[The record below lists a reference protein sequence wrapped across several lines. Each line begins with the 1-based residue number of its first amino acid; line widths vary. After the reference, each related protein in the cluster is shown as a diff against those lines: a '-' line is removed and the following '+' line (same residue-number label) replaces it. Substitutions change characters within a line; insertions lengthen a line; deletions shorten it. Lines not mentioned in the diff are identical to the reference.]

1 MRNAGAGPEDRY
13 IKPRPAP
20 SGFLALERLV
30 NDARSIETR
39 RKRLA
44 FRAWHRGTRELDL
57 IVGKFAD
64 SVVPTLTE
72 PALTEFEALIE
83 APDPDLYDWIVGAAP
98 PPAGY
103 DTETFRRLRA
113 FHRGTN
119 PK

>member
-1 MRNAGAGPEDRY
+1 M
-13 IKPRPAP
+13 
-20 SGFLALERLV
+20 S
-30 NDARSIETR
+30 DARSIETR

-57 IVGKFAD
+57 IVGRFSD